1 MSIILSE
8 KMKKYMQEKS
18 LSNIVVDVVK
28 KSCWTGSFTDITARF
43 ADTNEEKKLFEDDFE
58 SYDTELGKVFFAPE
72 VQVIAPTVNFEL
84 SKVFWKE
91 MITVEGVR
99 PVNF

>member
-28 KSCWTGSFTDITARF
+28 KSC
-43 ADTNEEKKLFEDDFE
+43 
-58 SYDTELGKVFFAPE
+58 
-72 VQVIAPTVNFEL
+72 
-84 SKVFWKE
+84 
-91 MITVEGVR
+91 
-99 PVNF
+99 